1 MKEEKLDMKQL
12 QKKFNKIKQEVLKD
26 KLIKEKIKG
35 IK

>member
-1 MKEEKLDMKQL
+1 MKDEKIDMKQL
-12 QKKFNKIKQEVLKD
+12 QKKFNKIKEEVLKD